1 MKEKNWCY
9 LVCSV
14 KDDLPVAVCD
24 TFLEVQNFL
33 CCSSHTVAKSI
44 KYKTPYKNLYVEKV
58 LL

>member
-1 MKEKNWCY
+1 MKNKEYCY

-14 KDDLPVAVCD
+14 IDDLPVAVCD
-24 TFLEVQNFL
+24 TFSEVQDFL

-44 KYKTPYKNLYVEKV
+44 KYRTPYKNLYVEKV